1 MTVSCKMIISN
12 QHDCVWPKLSGG
24 GVFATPTLI
33 DNWIFESPSRDHA
46 NRDVLAEAAP
56 TPPQALGQ
64 PDSILFFS
72 FLLLLPSIVLPPHRP
87 NLIECAEFVHIQ
99 L

>member
-56 TPPQALGQ
+56 TPPQALDQ
-64 PDSILFFS
+64 PDSILFFH
-72 FLLLLPSIVLPPHRP
+72 FYYFCLQLFYPHIVQ
-87 NLIECAEFVHIQ
+87 I
-99 L
+99 